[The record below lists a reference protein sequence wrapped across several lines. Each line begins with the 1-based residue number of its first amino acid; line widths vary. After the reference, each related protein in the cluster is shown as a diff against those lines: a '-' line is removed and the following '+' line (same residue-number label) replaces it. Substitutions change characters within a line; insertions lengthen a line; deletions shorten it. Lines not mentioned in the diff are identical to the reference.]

1 MKQISEEYRT
11 GLEHID
17 AEHIVLLD
25 LTDRTKELLYD
36 ENMLFKNDE
45 ICALLTGLREYTVKH
60 FAHEEAFMESI
71 GFDGLEAQR
80 VQHRV
85 FAEKLEEF
93 EEAVKQVTL
102 GTQDAMIK
110 ELFNYLLTWLH
121 DHIKIEDMKY
131 ARFVSERA

>member
-1 MKQISEEYRT
+1 MKQIGEEYRT

-36 ENMLFKNDE
+36 ENMLFKDDE
-45 ICALLTGLREYTVKH
+45 ICSLLTGLREYTVKH
-60 FAHEEAFMESI
+60 FAHEEEFMASI
-71 GFDGLEAQR
+71 GFDGLEAQK

-85 FAEKLEEF
+85 FEKKLEEF
-93 EEAVKQVTL
+93 EAAVKQVTL
-102 GTQDAMIK
+102 GTQDDMIK

-121 DHIKIEDMKY
+121 DHIKLEDMKY
-131 ARFVSERA
+131 ARFISEKA

>member
-36 ENMLFKNDE
+36 ENMLFKEDE
-45 ICALLTGLREYTVKH
+45 ICTLLSGLREYTVQH

-71 GFDGLEAQR
+71 GFDGLERQK
-80 VQHRV
+80 VQHKV
-85 FAEKLEEF
+85 FEKKLEEF
-93 EEAVKQVTL
+93 EAAVKQVTL
-102 GTQDAMIK
+102 GTQDDMIR
-110 ELFNYLLTWLH
+110 ELFQYLLVWLH
-121 DHIKIEDMKY
+121 DHIKLEDMKY
-131 ARFVSERA
+131 ARFISEKA